1 MNNTTIVTGIWDLGR
16 DALSEGWGRKFD
28 HYIDN
33 FKKLLSIQNL
43 NLAIFIDPKLEP
55 IVWEHR
61 DRKNTVVYHHAV
73 DEFSGNFF
81 PFFDQVQKIRNS
93 DNWQNQVGWLKES
106 TQATLPAASKPFHT

>member
-93 DNWQNQVGWLKES
+93 DN
-106 TQATLPAASKPFHT
+106 